1 MTQREKDILLKDLC
15 MRLPYGVNMA
25 TPFGTGLLTSI
36 RINDSVE
43 KIGIN
48 IDPVLIRTFSVDD
61 VKPYL
66 FPLSSM
72 TEEQKNELREM
83 EWSFDNSTICNIVE
97 CFGTYRAYV
106 DHSCCSELVD
116 WCIKNHFDIY
126 GLIPMGL
133 ANDSTSKNI
142 Y

>member
-1 MTQREKDILLKDLC
+1 MYEVAVWSKYGY
-15 MRLPYGVNMA
+15 PY
-25 TPFGTGLLTSI
+25 GTGLLTSI

-48 IDPVLIRTFSVDD
+48 IDPSLIRTFSVDD

-83 EWSFDNSTICNIVE
+83 EWSFDNSTICNIIE
-97 CFGTYRAYV
+97 CLGTYRAYV

-116 WCIKNHFDIY
+116 WCIKNHFDIH

>member
-1 MTQREKDILLKDLC
+1 MTPEQKEILLKDLC
-15 MRLPYGVNMA
+15 ARLPYGVKVLYNTQIFEVQYIEPMY
-25 TPFGTGLLTSI
+25 GEIKLLDNETYTLSI
-36 RINDSVE
+36 E
-43 KIGIN
+43 E
-48 IDPVLIRTFSVDD
+48 

-66 FPLSSM
+66 FPLSSI

-83 EWSFDNSTICNIVE
+83 EWEYDNSTVCNILE

-116 WCIKNHFDIY
+116 WFHKNRIDY
-126 GLIPMGL
+126 RGLIPMGL
-133 ANDSTSKNI
+133 AKNATGFNI